1 MITSNT
7 RKKFEDFEYFQV
19 PFTKNIHDYINEIH
33 RETNHRGINSLR
45 NELIKKTNLR
55 KREKAKLSTFNFI
68 ELESDTLVI

>member
-33 RETNHRGINSLR
+33 RETNHRGINSLN
-45 NELIKKTNLR
+45 NELLKRKISYYGINKDIKYVVNHCHIC
-55 KREKAKLSTFNFI
+55 N
-68 ELESDTLVI
+68 